1 MAAQPF
7 HVLKNLPSMTA
18 LLANAEAHRRFA
30 HHARA
35 EWKAALTE
43 ALADARDALLA
54 GAAVDEHAST
64 DALVLAA
71 IRRLDH
77 RARSRLH
84 RVINATGIVL
94 HTGLGRAPLADAARL
109 AIQNAAGY
117 CNLEFN
123 LERGDR
129 GRRGVQLEDMLVR
142 LTGAQAALVVNNNA
156 AATLLALAGIAAGRE
171 AIVSRGQLVE
181 IGGSFRLPDVMACS
195 GCRMREV
202 GTTNKTRLSD
212 YESAITAETAL
223 ILHVHTSNFRVMGF
237 SESPGIA
244 ELAALAHAR
253 ELIVYDD
260 LGSGA
265 LLDDDLWRAAN
276 EPTVAA
282 SLAVGADIVSFSG
295 DKLLGGPQA
304 GVILGRAD
312 LIERLRRHPLARAM
326 RIDKLTIAALQV
338 TLELYF
344 DPARAAAEVPALRL
358 LNQPL
363 DVLRPRAES
372 LRQRLAA
379 ALADEAFEAAEDETF
394 AGGGS
399 LPVWPLPTAI
409 VRWRLAAN
417 ASADELA
424 RALRGADPPVVARI
438 DSDAIVFDVRTLAD
452 DELDFVVAAARACR
466 A

>member
-1 MAAQPF
+1 MAEEPP

-18 LLANAEAHRRFA
+18 LLAHAEAHRRFA
-30 HHARA
+30 HHARV

-54 GAAVDEHAST
+54 GAAVDENASSE
-64 DALVLAA
+64 ALVLAA
-71 IRRLDH
+71 ARRLDH
-77 RARSRLH
+77 RARNRLH
-84 RVINATGIVL
+84 RVVNATGIVL
-94 HTGLGRAPLADAARL
+94 HTGLGRAPLADAARHAL
-109 AIQNAAGY
+109 HEAAGY

-123 LERGDR
+123 LDRGDR
-129 GRRGVQLEDMLVR
+129 GRRGVQLEDMLMR
-142 LTGAQAALVVNNNA
+142 LTGAQDALVVNSNA
-156 AATLLALAGIAAGRE
+156 AATLLVLTGIAAGRE

-212 YESAITAETAL
+212 YELAITPETAL
-223 ILHVHTSNFRVMGF
+223 ILHVHTSNFRVTGF
-237 SESPGIA
+237 AESPGIS
-244 ELAALAHAR
+244 ELVGLAHAR
-253 ELIVYDD
+253 GLVAYDD

-265 LLDDDLWRAAN
+265 LLDDDLWRAAR

-282 SLAVGADIVSFSG
+282 SMTAGADLVSFSG

-312 LIERLRRHPLARAM
+312 LIERLRRHPMARAM
-326 RIDKLTIAALQV
+326 RIDKLTIAALQA

-363 DVLRPRAES
+363 DVLRPRAER

-379 ALADEAFEAAEDETF
+379 ALPDEVFDVAEDETF

-409 VRWRLAAN
+409 VCWRLAAK
-417 ASADELA
+417 ASADETA
-424 RALRGADPPVVARI
+424 RALRNADPPVVARI
-438 DSDAIVFDVRTLAD
+438 DRDAIVFDVRTLAE
-452 DELDFVVAAARACR
+452 DELDFVVAAARAAR
-466 A
+466 G